1 MKLEIFYVQVDTV
14 VFDKT
19 GTVTYGVPHVAKV
32 VLIGED
38 QSTSAQNKLLAII
51 GTAESCSEHPIA
63 GAIVS
68 HAKKVHPIFVSFR
81 SH

>member
-1 MKLEIFYVQVDTV
+1 MQIDTV

-19 GTVTYGVPHVAKV
+19 GTVTYGSPHVGKV
-32 VLIGED
+32 VILGKN
-38 QSTSAQNKLLAII
+38 QSLSLEHKLLAII

-68 HAKKVHPIFVSFR
+68 HAKKVQFPILDDIPVSYK
-81 SH
+81 